1 MSSSGGIDAALID
14 EVFSG
19 LRTHL
24 VNHRPTVATRLGDH
38 AGDHHL
44 GDWSA
49 SGLDARLRSLSALRR
64 RLDGDHD
71 GGGGPP
77 EGGGQGHGP
86 AEDRRLHPDVDA
98 DRRLLADTLD
108 RMRFELEELRLPE
121 TDPTYYLDLAT
132 GGVDELLRRDDLPA
146 PPRHEAAAARAS
158 RVPELLEQARAN
170 LTGVAAPHLE
180 VLRRRT
186 PGAAALF
193 RESLASE
200 IPEAAEAAESAAA
213 ACEVFAAHVEERAG
227 DPAPDW
233 RLGER
238 RWRQALRLSLG
249 EAIEPGDIWAWGQQA
264 LADLDAEAEEL
275 AGRILGG
282 EAGQRRG
289 PELVRAALDRLAEDR
304 CARGQLVP
312 EAAGVLN
319 EITAFLGG
327 TELFDTPDPSGLRVE
342 EMPPFQQ
349 GVAVAYLRPAP
360 PLEPAAPHRYHLS
373 PVPSD
378 WDESRAESF
387 LREYNRTTLR
397 SVGIHEAYP
406 GHYAHFAAAH
416 DHPSLVRRTLANGAC
431 AEGWAVYVERQVVEA
446 GFGGDAQRLAT
457 AKMDMRAVA
466 NALLDQG
473 LHVHGWDD
481 DDAMR
486 LMTERVYQEEAE
498 AAGKLLRGKVTAGQL
513 SSYFVGG
520 RRMVD
525 IRGEAAAARG
535 DAFSSLDFHREV
547 LGHGVPPLGALR
559 RLVAAG

>member
-1 MSSSGGIDAALID
+1 MSSSGGGIDAALID

-19 LRTHL
+19 LRAHL

-49 SGLDARLRSLSALRR
+49 AGLDARLRSLSALRR
-64 RLDGDHD
+64 RLD
-71 GGGGPP
+71 P
-77 EGGGQGHGP
+77 EGDADQGLD
-86 AEDRRLHPDVDA
+86 AEVAA
-98 DRRLLADTLD
+98 DRRLLTDTLD
-108 RMRFELEELRLPE
+108 RMRFGLEGLRLPE

-146 PPRHEAAAARAS
+146 PPRHEAAAARAR
-158 RVPELLEQARAN
+158 RVPELLAQARAN
-170 LTGVAAPHLE
+170 LTGVASPHAE
-180 VLRRRT
+180 VMRRRV

-193 RESLASE
+193 RESLASAV
-200 IPEAAEAAESAAA
+200 PEAAEDAEAAAA
-213 ACEVFAAHVEERAG
+213 ACEGFAAHVEERAG
-227 DPAPDW
+227 EPAPDW
-233 RLGER
+233 RLGEP
-238 RWRQALRLSLG
+238 RWRQALRLTLG
-249 EAIEPGDIWAWGQQA
+249 EAVEPADIWEWGQQA
-264 LADLDAEAEEL
+264 LVDLDTEAEEL
-275 AGRILGG
+275 AGRVLGDA
-282 EAGQRRG
+282 AGQRRG
-289 PELVRAALDRLAEDR
+289 HELVAAALDRLAEDR
-304 CARGQLVP
+304 CERGRLVP
-312 EAAGVLN
+312 EAAGVLSQ
-319 EITAFLGG
+319 IGAFLERS
-327 TELFDTPDPSGLRVE
+327 ELFDAPDPAGLRVE

-373 PVPSD
+373 PVPAD
-378 WDESRAESF
+378 WDESRADSF
-387 LREYNRTTLR
+387 LREYNRAALR

-416 DHPSLVRRTLANGAC
+416 EHPSLVRRALANGAC

-446 GFGGDAQRLAT
+446 GLGGDAQRLVT

-481 DDAMR
+481 EAAMR
-486 LMTERVYQEEAE
+486 LMTERAYQEEAE
-498 AAGKLLRGKVTAGQL
+498 AAGKLLRAKVTAGQL

-520 RRMVD
+520 RQMAGLRDDAV
-525 IRGEAAAARG
+525 AAWG
-535 DAFSSLDFHREV
+535 GGFSSLAFHRQV

-559 RLVAAG
+559 RLVLGD